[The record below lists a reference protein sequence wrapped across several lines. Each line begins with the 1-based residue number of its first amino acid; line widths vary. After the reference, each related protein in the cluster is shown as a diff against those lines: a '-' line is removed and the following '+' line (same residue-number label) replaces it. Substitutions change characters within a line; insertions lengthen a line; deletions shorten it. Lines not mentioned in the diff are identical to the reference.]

1 MSEPRRVVIGV
12 LPSGADVFIDGAD
25 PVARL
30 IAEAGAKL
38 DQQRANE
45 ARALRRQG
53 RRRRARKE
61 HETGARAA
69 EVGPGAQNV
78 SETGTMTLAT
88 LHQPSAARS
97 RVEYAAELLR
107 AALTELHGAA
117 REEDRERERAAL
129 DAQAAERARRA
140 EAETRRRSRTI
151 TLDRGW
157 AEKFGD
163 GLREV
168 AHAVSRRGERSH
180 ADQLGR
186 LIEAL
191 REELEK
197 PEKAAR

>member
-117 REEDRERERAAL
+117 REEDRERERAAPTLRPPSVLGEQRPRRAGEAARSPWIADGPRSSETALGKSRTRSL
-129 DAQAAERARRA
+129 DAGSGRTPTNSAA
-140 EAETRRRSRTI
+140 
-151 TLDRGW
+151 
-157 AEKFGD
+157 
-163 GLREV
+163 
-168 AHAVSRRGERSH
+168 
-180 ADQLGR
+180 
-186 LIEAL
+186 
-191 REELEK
+191 
-197 PEKAAR
+197 